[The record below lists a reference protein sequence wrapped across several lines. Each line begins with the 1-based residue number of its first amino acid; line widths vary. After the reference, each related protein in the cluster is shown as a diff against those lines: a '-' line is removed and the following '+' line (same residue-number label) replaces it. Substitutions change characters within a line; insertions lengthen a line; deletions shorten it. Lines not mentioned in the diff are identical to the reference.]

1 MKDAA
6 VVILNWNGKH
16 FMEKYLPT
24 LVLYTCSAD
33 SFIVIADN
41 GSTDGSVE
49 WIKQNYPDI
58 RIIEFDMNYGFTGGY
73 NRALKEIDAD
83 YYVLLNSDIE
93 VTSGWL
99 DSMVSF
105 MEENPDIG
113 ICQPKILSENNKDYF
128 EYAGACGGYL
138 DYYGYPFCRG
148 RILSNVE
155 KDNGQY
161 NTPAEVFW
169 ASGACMM
176 IRSSIYHHL
185 GGFDEC
191 FFAHMEEIDLC
202 WRSKLLGYQVWAY
215 PASVVYHVGGG
226 TLPNNSPRKLYLNY
240 RNNLLMLYKN
250 LPTNVRDRKLFVRKC
265 LDGASAMVYILSGR
279 YSYFK
284 VVLNAHRDFNK
295 MKKDVDVSSFSDE
308 RNDVGLYGGSIVLK
322 FFLSGTKLTFGKLRF

>member
-16 FMEKYLPT
+16 FMEQYLPT

-113 ICQPKILSENNKDYF
+113 ICQPKILSVNNKDYF

-148 RILSNVE
+148 RILSNIE

-161 NTPAEVFW
+161 DTPVEVFW

-185 GGFDEC
+185 GGLDES

-250 LPTNVRDRKLFVRKC
+250 LPTNVRDRKIFVRKC
-265 LDGASAMVYILSGR
+265 LDGISAMVYILSGR

-284 VVLNAHRDFNK
+284 AVLNAHRDFNK

-322 FFLSGTKLTFGKLRF
+322 FFLSGAKLTFGKLRF